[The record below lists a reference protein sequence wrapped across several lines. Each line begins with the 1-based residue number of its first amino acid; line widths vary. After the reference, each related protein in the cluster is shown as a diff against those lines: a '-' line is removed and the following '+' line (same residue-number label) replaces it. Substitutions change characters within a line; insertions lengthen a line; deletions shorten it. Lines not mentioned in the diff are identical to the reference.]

1 MKQFA
6 DYKVGDMVK
15 LCEYEDMEEVLSCYP
30 IDEDPVTLLSLAGCV
45 AKICWLPS
53 ASELESWDGLIAI
66 QLPDASGELET
77 VLIPMA
83 ILSDADP
90 SDMILKNDTEDV
102 DNENDPLAISM
113 ESKRIVR
120 DVGAEHMMIA
130 QLAVETIQNAYR

>member
-1 MKQFA
+1 
-6 DYKVGDMVK
+6 
-15 LCEYEDMEEVLSCYP
+15 
-30 IDEDPVTLLSLAGCV
+30 
-45 AKICWLPS
+45 
-53 ASELESWDGLIAI
+53 LESWDGLIAI

-90 SDMILKNDTEDV
+90 SDMILKNATEDV
-102 DNENDPLAISM
+102 DNDNDPLAISM